1 MKTADPLAGK
11 IPVSVI
17 TGFLGS
23 GKTTLIQKLLRHP
36 GMNRA
41 AVIINEFGEQSID
54 HDLVSNSTESM
65 TLLDN
70 GCLCCTLRSDL
81 QETLREMFIKRRN
94 GEIIDFDRVIVETS
108 GLADPAP
115 VMHTLMTDSLVAEC
129 YRLDCVVTL
138 VDGVNGIEQ
147 LATLAEPVKQ
157 AAVADRL
164 LITKSDLIAP
174 DAYAALEQRLRD
186 FNTHAPIHRVLQGE
200 IDPALLFNVGI
211 ARTTAAGSE
220 VEGWLADKAVEQGSG
235 LRFRAPSGLTQ
246 ASHTA
251 GVTSFCL
258 YFDEPFDWKV
268 FTQCME
274 LLATLRGA
282 DLLRVKGLVNVA
294 GEPGPIVVQGV
305 QHLFHPP
312 LTLAAWPS
320 ADRRS
325 RLVFITRGIARET
338 IANLFGAITAI
349 TPA

>member
-41 AVIINEFGEQSID
+41 AVIINEFGEQAID
-54 HDLVSNSTESM
+54 HDLVANSTESM

-94 GEIIDFDRVIVETS
+94 GEVIDFDRVIIETS

-115 VMHTLMTDSLVAEC
+115 VMHTLMTDTLVADF

-138 VDGVNGIEQ
+138 VDGVNGVEQ

-164 LITKSDLIAP
+164 LVTKGDLISEA
-174 DAYAALEQRLRD
+174 AYEALVRRLRD
-186 FNTHAPIHRVLQGE
+186 FNATAPIHRVLHGE
-200 IDPALLFNVGI
+200 IDPAQLFNVGI
-211 ARTTAAGSE
+211 ARTTAAGSD
-220 VEGWLADKAVEQGSG
+220 VERWLADQPAGDG
-235 LRFRAPSGLTQ
+235 LSFRAPSGLTQ

-274 LLATLRGA
+274 LLATLRGP

-294 GEPGPIVVQGV
+294 GETGPVVVQGV

-320 ADRRS
+320 DDRRT
-325 RLVFITRGIARET
+325 RLVFITRGIRRET
-338 IANLFGAITAI
+338 VANLFGAVTAI